1 MTQGKL
7 PDAADGP
14 DKADGPDGGGGQLP
28 LFAETPPAAPNLLA
42 AGLAG
47 AAAVASTPAGAPA
60 VGAAVGAAVPSPEV
74 VALAARLPAGTYL
87 GGSTWSFP
95 GWAGLVYDR
104 AHPAARLARHGLAAY
119 ARHPLLRAVGIDR
132 THYRPLSAAELAP
145 YAAAVP
151 PDFLFLVKAHEVC
164 TLAHFPDHPRYGA
177 ERGRPNPLFLDAA
190 YAAAEVVAP
199 YAEGLEA
206 KGGALL
212 FEFAPQ
218 DLGPPRRFAARLHAF
233 LAALPPGPLY
243 AVELRN
249 RELLT
254 ADYAAALA
262 AAGACH
268 CLNVHPRMPD
278 VRVQARLAGVAAAP
292 LTVGRWGPGPATK
305 RRRSAS
311 RPSTA
316 SPRRTRARATLS
328 PGWRARRWPPAGA
341 SCSPSTTTPRD
352 ARRCRSW
359 RLQGS
364 WLPPAGLRPTAA
376 DPRWMWSRSGSPVPC
391 TFIYQW
397 GGSVTIR
404 PPS

>member
-14 DKADGPDGGGGQLP
+14 DKADGPDVGGGQLP

-42 AGLAG
+42 AGAAG
-47 AAAVASTPAGAPA
+47 AAGGAAVASTPAGAPA
-60 VGAAVGAAVPSPEV
+60 VGAAVGAAVPLPEV

-177 ERGRPNPLFLDAA
+177 ERGRPNSLFLDAA

-199 YAEGLEA
+199 YAAGLGA

-292 LTVGRWGPGPATK
+292 LTVGRWLLGSGAGYEAASKRFAPFDRLAAPDPGARPAL
-305 RRRSAS
+305 AG
-311 RPSTA
+311 
-316 SPRRTRARATLS
+316 RAREALAAGRRVLLTVNNNAEGCAPLS
-328 PGWRARRWPPAGA
+328 IVALARELAASGRPPA
-341 SCSPSTTTPRD
+341 D
-352 ARRCRSW
+352 RR
-359 RLQGS
+359 
-364 WLPPAGLRPTAA
+364 
-376 DPRWMWSRSGSPVPC
+376 
-391 TFIYQW
+391 
-397 GGSVTIR
+397 
-404 PPS
+404 